1 MGGSSHLHSHWL
13 PLQQASLTP
22 GTMAL
27 HLALPLIPLG
37 MGAARIWRNLT
48 PDERDQTPQ
57 STEAKHAA
65 AATLAG
71 RTLTKERLGSWSEE
85 KLEKMIVRNSV
96 CKSNEAHLREQ
107 HALAMAA
114 RAETVVGA

>member
-1 MGGSSHLHSHWL
+1 MSV
-13 PLQQASLTP
+13 
-22 GTMAL
+22 
-27 HLALPLIPLG
+27 
-37 MGAARIWRNLT
+37 ARVYRNLT

-71 RTLTKERLGSWSEE
+71 RTLTKERVGSWSGD
-85 KLEKMIVRNSV
+85 KLEKMISRNSV
-96 CKSNEAHLREQ
+96 CKANEVHLREQ

-114 RAETVVGA
+114 KA